1 MRALS
6 MKNALLAVLKLVHA
20 LAWFPLNLTFRDAL
34 LRLFRKKR
42 S

>member
-1 MRALS
+1 MQS
-6 MKNALLAVLKLVHA
+6 VKNALLAVLKVIHA
-20 LAWFPLNLTFRDAL
+20 LAWFPLNLIFRDAL